1 MRKLLRFICEP
12 IFRERMQIKYI
23 LNHDRSGFLNYIMT
37 EHLRGKYNLILS
49 KDAEIEEDV
58 WFPHPHNIIVG
69 GVVKIGKKCVLYH
82 DVTLGQNRGEYPI
95 VGNGVII
102 YAGAKV
108 IGNVKIS
115 TVTGNSS
122 NRAYF
127 YATAFELIFSIVF
140 RIPIQTVRSV
150 NTSTMLPWSVNGA
163 SCKTDRSFIMPL
175 WTMYSTI

>member
-108 IGNVKIS
+108 IGNVTIGDNAIIGANAV
-115 TVTGNSS
+115 VTKNVPANAIVAGIPARVIGMREVSD
-122 NRAYF
+122 
-127 YATAFELIFSIVF
+127 EFS
-140 RIPIQTVRSV
+140 
-150 NTSTMLPWSVNGA
+150 
-163 SCKTDRSFIMPL
+163 
-175 WTMYSTI
+175 

>member
-1 MRKLLRFICEP
+1 MLPAPFAYGETAAAAFLDLCRPLLWLRPMFQLCACHSDIPQYNSSETFRNVPLLLSHVCLCAVRFDG
-12 IFRERMQIKYI
+12 Y
-23 LNHDRSGFLNYIMT
+23 DG
-37 EHLRGKYNLILS
+37 
-49 KDAEIEEDV
+49 A
-58 WFPHPHNIIVG
+58 
-69 GVVKIGKKCVLYH
+69 
-82 DVTLGQNRGEYPI
+82 
-95 VGNGVII
+95 
-102 YAGAKV
+102 AGAAKSAKV

>member
-95 VGNGVII
+95 V
-102 YAGAKV
+102 
-108 IGNVKIS
+108 
-115 TVTGNSS
+115 
-122 NRAYF
+122 
-127 YATAFELIFSIVF
+127 
-140 RIPIQTVRSV
+140 
-150 NTSTMLPWSVNGA
+150 
-163 SCKTDRSFIMPL
+163 
-175 WTMYSTI
+175 